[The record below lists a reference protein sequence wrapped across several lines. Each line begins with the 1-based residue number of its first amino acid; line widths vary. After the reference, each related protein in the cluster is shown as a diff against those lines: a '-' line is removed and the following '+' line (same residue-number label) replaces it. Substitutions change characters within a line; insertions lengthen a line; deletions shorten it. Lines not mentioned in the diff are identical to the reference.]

1 MILGNSIFCLP
12 KGEYTHLRQ
21 EIVLGSVQM
30 DAPNTHGEN
39 LRSHV
44 GGAHGTLRP

>member
-12 KGEYTHLRQ
+12 KGDYTHLRQ

-30 DAPNTHGEN
+30 DAPNTQEKTSGRMLEAPM
-39 LRSHV
+39 V
-44 GGAHGTLRP
+44 P